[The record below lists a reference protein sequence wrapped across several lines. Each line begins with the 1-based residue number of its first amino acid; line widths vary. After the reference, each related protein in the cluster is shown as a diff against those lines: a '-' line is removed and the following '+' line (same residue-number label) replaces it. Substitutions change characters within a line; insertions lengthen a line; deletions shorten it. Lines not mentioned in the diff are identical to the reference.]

1 MTNAQIYVPRRISSS
16 AWHDI
21 RGVRYHVREWGDRD
35 RPVLFLLHG
44 WGDCS
49 ASFQFLVDALEADW
63 FVVAPDW
70 RGFGLTHQR
79 AQAYWFPDYLADL
92 DRLLTAYQSATP
104 VNLLGHS
111 MGGNVAALYA
121 GIFPERVR
129 CFVNVEGFGLAESEP
144 GRAPT
149 NYRRW
154 VESMREVPAYAS
166 YASYA
171 ELAERIAKRNRGM
184 GRDKALFVAQAWAL
198 QREDGRVE
206 LRADPAHKLPNAVQY
221 RRAEAEAC
229 WDRITAPVLLVFGE
243 DSEFAGAAQGWRDA
257 EASRRAFRGAKT
269 ASIPGTGHM
278 VHFERPAELAA
289 VTKSF
294 IDAAGGA
301 VVQD

>member
-1 MTNAQIYVPRRISSS
+1 MSSS

-21 RGVRYHVREWGDRD
+21 RGVRHHVREWGDRS
-35 RPVLFLLHG
+35 RPMLFLLHG

-70 RGFGLTHQR
+70 RGFGLTQLR
-79 AQAYWFPDYLADL
+79 SQAYWFPDYLADL
-92 DRLLTAYQSATP
+92 DRLLATYQPASP

-129 CFVNVEGFGLAESEP
+129 CFVNVEGFGLAESDP
-144 GRAPT
+144 AGAPA

-154 VESMREVPAYAS
+154 IESMREMPAYTS
-166 YASYA
+166 YASCE

-206 LRADPAHKLPNAVQY
+206 LRADPAHKMPNPVQY

-229 WDRITAPVLLVFGE
+229 WDRVTAPVLLVLGE
-243 DSEFAGAAQGWRDA
+243 DSEFAAAAKTWRDA
-257 EASRRAFRGAKT
+257 NASRQPYRGAKT
-269 ASIPGTGHM
+269 ASIPGAGHM

-289 VTKSF
+289 VTEAF
-294 IDAAGGA
+294 IDAACGA
-301 VVQD
+301 VVQE